1 MPWGGAT
8 ASAQARPGIRRWLS
22 TVLQPDPTTSEATTA
37 FHRLVANVELVIA
50 GASAAVRAASICLF
64 AEGNLLLEGVPGV
77 GKTMLARAFA
87 RSIGGEF
94 SRVQATPDLLPS
106 DLTGI
111 SVYDQSRQEFRFVP
125 GPIFANVV
133 LVDEINRTTPRT
145 QSALLEPMEERQA
158 TVEGVTH
165 SLPAPYLLIATENPI
180 EQHGTYP
187 LPEGQLDRFALTVE
201 VGYPGKDQAVDMVR
215 RQLVHHPIED
225 LLPVLTTDEVARH
238 QRAVR
243 EVHVDGLILEYVVA
257 LVEATRRVP
266 EVALGGSPRS
276 MIVLTRCAQA
286 RAIAYGRDFVLPDDV
301 KALAPAALAHRL
313 IPRQARAGAEL
324 GRQVV
329 RRVLSEV
336 AVPLGAVGRR

>member
-1 MPWGGAT
+1 M
-8 ASAQARPGIRRWLS
+8 
-22 TVLQPDPTTSEATTA
+22 LQPDPTTSEATA
-37 FHRLVANVELVIA
+37 AYHRLVANVERVIA
-50 GASAAVRAASICLF
+50 GATAVRSAAICLF

-77 GKTMLARAFA
+77 GKTMLARALA
-87 RSIGGEF
+87 VSIGGEF

-111 SVYDQSRQEFRFVP
+111 SVYDQARQDFRFVP

-158 TVEGVTH
+158 TVEGAAH
-165 SLPAPYLLIATENPI
+165 PMPAPYLLIATENPL

-201 VGYPGKDQAVDMVR
+201 VGYPGTDQAADIVR
-215 RQLVHHPIED
+215 RQLLSHPLED
-225 LLPVLTTDEVARH
+225 LEAVLTPAEVLEC

-243 EVHVDGLILEYVVA
+243 EVHVDHAIVEYVVA
-257 LVEATRRVP
+257 LVQATRAAP
-266 EVALGGSPRS
+266 ELALGASPRS
-276 MIVLTRCAQA
+276 MVALTRCAQA
-286 RAIAYGRDFVLPDDV
+286 RAISEGRDFVLPDDV

-313 IPRQARAGAEL
+313 IPRQARASAGV
-324 GRQVV
+324 GREVV
-329 RRVLSEV
+329 RRILGEV
-336 AVPLGAVGRR
+336 SVPLGVVGRG

>member
-1 MPWGGAT
+1 M
-8 ASAQARPGIRRWLS
+8 
-22 TVLQPDPTTSEATTA
+22 LQPDPTTSEATAA
-37 FHRLVANVELVIA
+37 FHRLVGNVERVIA
-50 GASAAVRAASICLF
+50 GGADAVRAASICLF

-77 GKTMLARAFA
+77 GKTMLARALA

-111 SVYDQSRQEFRFVP
+111 SVYDQARQEFRFVP

-165 SLPAPYLLIATENPI
+165 ALPTPYLLIATENPI

-187 LPEGQLDRFALTVE
+187 LPEGQLDRFSLTVE
-201 VGYPGKDQAVDMVR
+201 VGYPDGAQAADMVR

-225 LLPVLTTDEVARH
+225 LKAVLTPDEVQRH
-238 QRAVR
+238 QRSVR
-243 EVHVDGLILEYVVA
+243 TVHVDPAIVDYVVA
-257 LVEATRRVP
+257 VVQATRLAP
-266 EVALGGSPRS
+266 EVALGASPRS
-276 MIVLTRCAQA
+276 MVALTRCAQA
-286 RAIAYGRDFVLPDDV
+286 RAISEGRDFVLPDDV

-313 IPRQARAGAEL
+313 IPRQARAGAGI
-324 GRQVV
+324 GREVV

-336 AVPLGAVGRR
+336 AVPLGIVGR